1 MIISGKTWLMTI
13 LKVTKSQGF
22 TLSLESKFLEKL
34 QRGQNR
40 VKIAF
45 GQFHYVLF
53 VIRGFR
59 FALLDLLLSVT
70 FINYTFQDVWSNL
83 VSNET
88 NGERV
93 IQVIKVIECNLLI
106 SRIVPIILL
115 FSFKVIWILWISNP
129 NI

>member
-1 MIISGKTWLMTI
+1 MIISGKTWFMTI

-34 QRGQNR
+34 QGGQNR

-70 FINYTFQDVWSNL
+70 IINYTFQDVWSNL

-93 IQVIKVIECNLLI
+93 IQVIKVIE
-106 SRIVPIILL
+106 
-115 FSFKVIWILWISNP
+115 
-129 NI
+129 

>member
-1 MIISGKTWLMTI
+1 MIISGKTWFMTI

-34 QRGQNR
+34 QGGQNR

-59 FALLDLLLSVT
+59 FALLT
-70 FINYTFQDVWSNL
+70 IINYTFQDVWSNL

-93 IQVIKVIECNLLI
+93 IQVIKVIE
-106 SRIVPIILL
+106 
-115 FSFKVIWILWISNP
+115 
-129 NI
+129 